1 VTALNERSVHHSQT
15 VANTGTIRPGADG
28 QRPSP
33 ILEDLSMYALKVSI
47 NGREPVTG
55 GATDLCVLSAILSL
69 TGKLGPEAAPRRDD
83 GSVDI
88 DLRLGGLTARAN
100 GAADEHLEWLRANLQ
115 AGDVVSIRVVETD
128 LADPVISGHEAERIA
143 DDERAYFEHCKKA
156 YLEMREKYEPTS
168 GA

>member
-1 VTALNERSVHHSQT
+1 
-15 VANTGTIRPGADG
+15 
-28 QRPSP
+28 
-33 ILEDLSMYALKVSI
+33 MYALKVSI

-69 TGKLGPEAAPRRDD
+69 TGKLGPEAAPRRDG

-88 DLRLGGLTARAN
+88 DLRLGGLTARAK

-128 LADPVISGHEAERIA
+128 LADPVISGHEVERIA
-143 DDERAYFEHCKKA
+143 DDERAYFEHCKRA
-156 YLEMREKYEPTS
+156 YLRCVRSTSRPLELSEYELPLCQLPSPASS
-168 GA
+168 GRSTRVQKSEADI